1 MTAQQTNREVVH
13 AGHPRVRRIGL
24 IGVGVIFVLA
34 GVVAWG
40 WETEYG
46 SGHGFS
52 VEVIGDEA
60 TVYDTVGDSGNVVVF
75 VGSRAE
81 AEAYTEAQRTTGR
94 NYTISALILAAGGAI
109 VLVGVWPR
117 SQRGVGA
124 TALVLEREQRGRP

>member
-13 AGHPRVRRIGL
+13 VRHPTARRIGL
-24 IGVGVIFVLA
+24 IVVGVMFVLA
-34 GVVAWG
+34 GAIAWG

-60 TVYDTVGDSGNVVVF
+60 TVFDTNGDSASVVVF
-75 VGSRAE
+75 EGTRAE

-94 NYTISALILAAGGAI
+94 NYTISALILATGGAI
-109 VLVGVWPR
+109 VLVGVRPR